1 MHPEPDNT
9 TSRTSANG
17 SPIPCFK
24 LSLPVG
30 LPPHT
35 PPSGRPLDRDGFAPK
50 PPSGGFPLP
59 SPGERGEFRRKLTII
74 TQQLTPPDEI
84 VLK

>member
-17 SPIPCFK
+17 SPIPCFN
-24 LSLPVG
+24 LTLPVG
-30 LPPHT
+30 LLPHT

-50 PPSGGFPLP
+50 PPSGGF
-59 SPGERGEFRRKLTII
+59 SPPVPQGRRGEFLRKLTII
-74 TQQLTPPDEI
+74 TQQLTTSPM
-84 VLK
+84 KSS